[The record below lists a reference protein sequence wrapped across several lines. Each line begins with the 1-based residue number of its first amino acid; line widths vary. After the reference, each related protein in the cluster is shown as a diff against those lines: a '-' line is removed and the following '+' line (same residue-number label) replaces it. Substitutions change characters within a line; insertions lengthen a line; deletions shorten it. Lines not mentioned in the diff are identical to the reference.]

1 MHDFMEISH
10 STISLNTTGQ
20 ISLATHI
27 RDRLNTKPE
36 RHFKSALNP
45 LLSASYPL
53 LAYASRLQLLPHAFE
68 AATLQTQLINHL
80 QDFETQCQH
89 QRLHQ
94 EQIHLARYFLCSLLD
109 DVIEH
114 GPSTGFD
121 NQYTLLMHYHQE
133 SLVDNRFFSLIDR
146 LKENPAANL
155 FLLEL
160 AYMTLI
166 YGYTGPYRHAML
178 GSSILDRQD
187 ELYYL
192 IRWQQGDFRKNLFMT
207 LSAS

>member
-20 ISLATHI
+20 ISLVTHI
-27 RDRLNTKPE
+27 RDRLNSKPE

-68 AATLQTQLINHL
+68 APLLHSQLVTHIEN
-80 QDFETQCQH
+80 FETQCQNQH
-89 QRLHQ
+89 LRQ
-94 EQIHLARYFLCSLLD
+94 EQIHLARYFLCCLLD
-109 DVIEH
+109 DVVEH
-114 GPSTGFD
+114 SPSTGFD
-121 NQYTLLMHYHQE
+121 SNYSLLMHYYQE
-133 SLVDNRFFSLIDR
+133 SILENRFFTLIDH

-160 AYMTLI
+160 AYMTLV
-166 YGYTGPYRHAML
+166 YGYIGSYRQALHA
-178 GSSILDRQD
+178 GNILDKQD

-207 LSAS
+207 LSTS